1 MPRHAAPEADVIA
14 AARAG
19 DRGALEELSSGTL
32 PLVYSVAARAY
43 PYRDDVD
50 DVVQETMMR
59 ILRGIGGLERPEAF
73 RSWVITITVNEVRDQ
88 IRRRGRRETTGAAF
102 DAAEHRPDPAADFA
116 EGVILGLRLSGQRE
130 ESVRATRWLDED
142 DRELLSLWWLE
153 TAGRLAR
160 AELASALDMT
170 GHQAAVR
177 VQRMKERLHTS
188 RVIVRALA
196 ARPACGELTRL
207 TLDWNGTPSGLWRKR
222 LGRHVRQCPRCTR
235 HEEGILAPEG
245 LLAPLA
251 LLPLPTALLAWRPWL
266 SAGTHTAA
274 TGHAATTATSGSGG
288 SAAAGTGGTAG
299 TAGTAGTV
307 GTVGTSLT
315 AKAVVAVS
323 ALLAV
328 GGGVLV
334 YAAPWAS
341 PSARPATAAPTV
353 SGRPAPTASTSA
365 SASASVSASASPSR
379 PAPVRGSAVSHPS
392 PRPRYGSVVDTVDSA
407 PPPDRPPSALP
418 RRPQTTVAMT
428 GLKKHLDGYQL
439 VHRGDTVVLRGKGYF
454 TVHWDVVYETR
465 PGLLTMPSWTG
476 LRGRLFHVASGGGHR
491 MDDPQPGAPA
501 DGTWMGNRQQGLT
514 VLPPGAQQMWQNE
527 YYYLDG
533 SVTLHLTE
541 TQADYNLDVLPSS
554 WQETADDI
562 ATPPALHSADRE
574 RYGLVRDT
582 GHDDAPVP
590 QYATRTT
597 PTDPGTVPQR
607 SVVS

>member
-1 MPRHAAPEADVIA
+1 MPRHAAPAADVIA

-19 DRGALEELSSGTL
+19 DRGALEELSSLTL
-32 PLVYSVAARAY
+32 PLVYSVAARAH

-50 DVVQETMMR
+50 DIVQETMMR

-73 RSWVITITVNEVRDQ
+73 RSWVITITVNEVRDH

-116 EGVILGLRLSGQRE
+116 EGVILNLRLSGQRE

-196 ARPACGELTRL
+196 ARPACEELTRL
-207 TLDWNGTPSGLWRKR
+207 TLDWNGVPSGLWRKR
-222 LGRHVRQCPRCTR
+222 LGRHVRQCPRCVR
-235 HEEGILAPEG
+235 HEDGMLAPEG

-251 LLPLPTALLAWRPWL
+251 LLPVPAALLAWRPWL
-266 SAGTHTAA
+266 SAGTHAA
-274 TGHAATTATSGSGG
+274 GAGHAGTTATSGSGG
-288 SAAAGTGGTAG
+288 SATAG
-299 TAGTAGTV
+299 TAGTA
-307 GTVGTSLT
+307 GTSLT
-315 AKAVVAVS
+315 AKAVVAAS

-328 GGGVLV
+328 AGGVLV
-334 YAAPWAS
+334 YAAPWSS
-341 PSARPATAAPTV
+341 PSARPATA
-353 SGRPAPTASTSA
+353 PTASGPAPAPSLT
-365 SASASVSASASPSR
+365 ASASPSR

-407 PPPDRPPSALP
+407 PPPDRPPAALP
-418 RRPQTTVAMT
+418 HRPQTTVTMT
-428 GLKKHLDGYQL
+428 GLKRHLDGYQL

-454 TVHWDVVYETR
+454 TVHWDVMYGLR

-491 MDDPQPGAPA
+491 MDDRQPGATA
-501 DGTWMGNRQQGLT
+501 GGTWMGNRQQGLIT
-514 VLPPGAQQMWQNE
+514 LPPGAQQMWQNE

-533 SVTLHLTE
+533 SVTLHLNE

-562 ATPPALHSADRE
+562 ATPPAPHSADRE

-582 GHDDAPVP
+582 GRDDAPVP
-590 QYATRTT
+590 QYTTRST
-597 PTDPGTVPQR
+597 PTDAGTVPQR

>member
-1 MPRHAAPEADVIA
+1 MPRHAAPTADVVA

-19 DRGALEELSSGTL
+19 ERGALEELSSRTL
-32 PLVYSVAARAY
+32 PLVYSVAARAH

-73 RSWVITITVNEVRDQ
+73 RSWVITITVNEVRDH

-116 EGVILGLRLSGQRE
+116 EGVILDLRLSGQRE

-160 AELASALDMT
+160 AELASALAMT
-170 GHQAAVR
+170 GQQAAVR

-207 TLDWNGTPSGLWRKR
+207 TLKWNGTPSGLWRKR
-222 LGRHVRQCPRCTR
+222 LGRHVRQCPRCLR
-235 HEEGILAPEG
+235 HEEDLLAPEG

-251 LLPLPTALLAWRPWL
+251 LLPVPAALLAWRPWL
-266 SAGTHTAA
+266 SAGTHVPAADHAGTAA
-274 TGHAATTATSGSGG
+274 TSGGGG
-288 SAAAGTGGTAG
+288 SATTGTAG
-299 TAGTAGTV
+299 IA
-307 GTVGTSLT
+307 GTSLT
-315 AKAVVAVS
+315 AKAVVTAS

-328 GGGVLV
+328 GGALV
-334 YAAPWAS
+334 YATSWPS
-341 PSARPATAAPTV
+341 PSARPVT
-353 SGRPAPTASTSA
+353 APTASRPRPAPSPTA
-365 SASASVSASASPSR
+365 TASPSR
-379 PAPVRGSAVSHPS
+379 SAPVRGSVVSRPS
-392 PRPRYGSVVDTVDSA
+392 PRPLPQPRYGSVVDAVDSA
-407 PPPDRPPSALP
+407 PPPDRPPAALP
-418 RRPQTTVAMT
+418 RRSQTAVTMT
-428 GLKKHLDGYQL
+428 GLKRHLGGYQL
-439 VHRGDTVVLRGKGYF
+439 VHRGDSVVLRGKGYF
-454 TVHWDVVYETR
+454 TVHWDVMYGLR

-476 LRGRLFHVASGGGHR
+476 LRGKLFHVASGGGHR
-491 MDDPQPGAPA
+491 MDDRQPGAIA
-501 DGTWMGNRQQGLT
+501 DGTWMGNTQQGLIS
-514 VLPPGAQQMWQNE
+514 LPPGAQQMWQNE

-533 SVTLHLTE
+533 SVTLHLNE

-562 ATPPALHSADRE
+562 ASPPAPNSADRE

-582 GHDDAPVP
+582 GRDDAPVP
-590 QYATRTT
+590 QYTTRST
-597 PTDPGTVPQR
+597 PTDAVTVPQR

>member
-1 MPRHAAPEADVIA
+1 MPRHAAPSADVVA

-19 DRGALEELSSGTL
+19 ERGALEELSSRTL
-32 PLVYSVAARAY
+32 PLVYSVAARAH

-50 DVVQETMMR
+50 DIVQETMLR

-73 RSWVITITVNEVRDQ
+73 QSWVITITVNEVRDH
-88 IRRRGRRETTGAAF
+88 IRRSGRRETTGAAF

-116 EGVILGLRLSGQRE
+116 EGVILNLRLSEQRE
-130 ESVRATRWLDED
+130 ESLRATRWLDED

-188 RVIVRALA
+188 RLIVRTLA
-196 ARPACGELTRL
+196 ARPTCGELTRL
-207 TLDWNGTPSGLWRKR
+207 TLDWNGAPSGLWRKR
-222 LGRHVRQCPRCTR
+222 LGRHVRQCPRCVR
-235 HEEGILAPEG
+235 REEGMLPPEG

-251 LLPLPTALLAWRPWL
+251 LLPVPAALLAWRPWL
-266 SAGTHTAA
+266 SAGTHAAAPSHAGTAA
-274 TGHAATTATSGSGG
+274 TSGGGGG
-288 SAAAGTGGTAG
+288 SATAG
-299 TAGTAGTV
+299 TAGTAGT
-307 GTVGTSLT
+307 SLT
-315 AKAVVAVS
+315 TKAVMAVS

-328 GGGVLV
+328 GGALV
-334 YAAPWAS
+334 YAAPAPWSS
-341 PSARPATAAPTV
+341 PSARPATAPTAP
-353 SGRPAPTASTSA
+353 SPAPAPTA
-365 SASASVSASASPSR
+365 SASASPSR
-379 PAPVRGSAVSHPS
+379 PAPALGSAVSRPS

-407 PPPDRPPSALP
+407 PLPDRPPAALP
-418 RRPQTTVAMT
+418 HRPQTTVTMT
-428 GLKKHLDGYQL
+428 GLKRHLDGYQL

-454 TVHWDVVYETR
+454 TVHWNLMYGLR
-465 PGLLTMPSWTG
+465 SGLLTMPSWTG

-491 MDDPQPGAPA
+491 MDDRQPGATA
-501 DGTWMGNRQQGLT
+501 GGTWMGNRQQGLII
-514 VLPPGAQQMWQNE
+514 LPPGAQQMWQNE

-533 SVTLHLTE
+533 SVTLHLNE

-554 WQETADDI
+554 WQETAGDI
-562 ATPPALHSADRE
+562 ATSPAPHSADRE

-582 GHDDAPVP
+582 DRDDAPVP
-590 QYATRTT
+590 QYATRSA
-597 PTDPGTVPQR
+597 PTDAGTVPQR

>member
-1 MPRHAAPEADVIA
+1 MPRHAAPAADVIA

-19 DRGALEELSSGTL
+19 ERGALEELSSRTL
-32 PLVYSVAARAY
+32 PLVYSVAARAH

-50 DVVQETMMR
+50 DIVQETMMR

-73 RSWVITITVNEVRDQ
+73 RSWVITITVNEVRDH

-116 EGVILGLRLSGQRE
+116 EGVILDLRLSGQRE
-130 ESVRATRWLDED
+130 ETLRATRWLDED

-160 AELASALDMT
+160 AELASALDLT

-207 TLDWNGTPSGLWRKR
+207 TLDWNGAPSGLWRKR
-222 LGRHVRQCPRCTR
+222 LGRHVRQCPQCVR
-235 HEEGILAPEG
+235 HEEGMLAPEG

-251 LLPLPTALLAWRPWL
+251 LLPLPAALLAWRPCL
-266 SAGTHTAA
+266 SAGTHAA
-274 TGHAATTATSGSGG
+274 AVGHAGTTATSGGGG
-288 SAAAGTGGTAG
+288 STTAG
-299 TAGTAGTV
+299 TAGTA
-307 GTVGTSLT
+307 GTSLT
-315 AKAVVAVS
+315 AKAVVAAS

-334 YAAPWAS
+334 YAAPWSS
-341 PSARPATAAPTV
+341 PSARPATA
-353 SGRPAPTASTSA
+353 PTASGPAPAPSLT
-365 SASASVSASASPSR
+365 ASASPSR
-379 PAPVRGSAVSHPS
+379 PAPVLGSAVSHPS
-392 PRPRYGSVVDTVDSA
+392 PRPLPQPRYGSVVDTVDSA
-407 PPPDRPPSALP
+407 PPPDRPPAALP
-418 RRPQTTVAMT
+418 HRPQTTVTMT
-428 GLKKHLDGYQL
+428 GLKRHLDGYQL

-454 TVHWDVVYETR
+454 TVHWDVMYGLR

-491 MDDPQPGAPA
+491 MDDRQPGATA
-501 DGTWMGNRQQGLT
+501 GGTWMGNRQQGLIM
-514 VLPPGAQQMWQNE
+514 LPPGAQQMWQNE

-533 SVTLHLTE
+533 SVTLHLNE

-562 ATPPALHSADRE
+562 ATPPAPHSADRE

-582 GHDDAPVP
+582 GRDDAPVP
-590 QYATRTT
+590 QYTTRST
-597 PTDPGTVPQR
+597 PTDAGTVPQR

>member
-1 MPRHAAPEADVIA
+1 MPKHAAPAADVIA

-19 DRGALEELSSGTL
+19 ERRALEELSSRTL
-32 PLVYSVAARAY
+32 PLVYSVAARAH

-50 DVVQETMMR
+50 DIVQETMMR

-73 RSWVITITVNEVRDQ
+73 RSWVITITVNEVRDH

-102 DAAEHRPDPAADFA
+102 DAAEHRPDPGADFA
-116 EGVILGLRLSGQRE
+116 EGVILNLRLSGQRE
-130 ESVRATRWLDED
+130 ETLRATRWLDED

-207 TLDWNGTPSGLWRKR
+207 TLNWNGAPSGLWRKR
-222 LGRHVRQCPRCTR
+222 LGRHVRQCPRCVC
-235 HEEGILAPEG
+235 HEEGMVAPEG

-251 LLPLPTALLAWRPWL
+251 LLPVPAALLAWRPWL
-266 SAGTHTAA
+266 SAGTHAVAA
-274 TGHAATTATSGSGG
+274 DHAGTTATSGGAG
-288 SAAAGTGGTAG
+288 SATAG
-299 TAGTAGTV
+299 TAGT
-307 GTVGTSLT
+307 SLT
-315 AKAVVAVS
+315 AKTVVAAS
-323 ALLAV
+323 ALLAL
-328 GGGVLV
+328 GGALV
-334 YAAPWAS
+334 YAAPWSS
-341 PSARPATAAPTV
+341 PSARPATAPAA
-353 SGRPAPTASTSA
+353 SSPAPAPSPITSA
-365 SASASVSASASPSR
+365 PPSR
-379 PAPVRGSAVSHPS
+379 PAPAPGSAVSRPS

-407 PPPDRPPSALP
+407 PPPDRPPAALP
-418 RRPQTTVAMT
+418 HRPQTTVTMT
-428 GLKKHLDGYQL
+428 GLKRHLNGYQL

-454 TVHWDVVYETR
+454 TVHWDVMYGLR

-491 MDDPQPGAPA
+491 MDDRQPGATA
-501 DGTWMGNRQQGLT
+501 GGTWMGNRQQGLII
-514 VLPPGAQQMWQNE
+514 LPPGAQQMWQNE

-533 SVTLHLTE
+533 SVTLHLNE

-554 WQETADDI
+554 WQETAGDI
-562 ATPPALHSADRE
+562 AAPPAPHSADRE

-582 GHDDAPVP
+582 GRDDAPVP
-590 QYATRTT
+590 QYTTRST
-597 PTDPGTVPQR
+597 PTDAGTVPQR

>member
-1 MPRHAAPEADVIA
+1 MPRHAEPAVDVIA

-19 DRGALEELSSGTL
+19 ERGALEELSSRTL
-32 PLVYSVAARAY
+32 PLVYSVAARAH

-50 DVVQETMMR
+50 DIVQETMMR
-59 ILRGIGGLERPEAF
+59 ILRGIGGLERLEAF
-73 RSWVITITVNEVRDQ
+73 RSWVITITVNEVRDH
-88 IRRRGRRETTGAAF
+88 IRRRGRREMTGAAF

-116 EGVILGLRLSGQRE
+116 EGVILDLRLSGQRE
-130 ESVRATRWLDED
+130 ETLRATRWLDED

-207 TLDWNGTPSGLWRKR
+207 TLDWNGAPSGLWRKR
-222 LGRHVRQCPRCTR
+222 LGRHVRQCPRCAR
-235 HEEGILAPEG
+235 HEEGMLAPEG

-251 LLPLPTALLAWRPWL
+251 LLPVPAALLAWRPWL
-266 SAGTHTAA
+266 SAGTHAAAADHAGTAA
-274 TGHAATTATSGSGG
+274 TSVGGG
-288 SAAAGTGGTAG
+288 SAKAG
-299 TAGTAGTV
+299 TAGTG
-307 GTVGTSLT
+307 LT
-315 AKAVVAVS
+315 AKAVVVAS

-328 GGGVLV
+328 AGALV
-334 YAAPWAS
+334 YAAPRSS
-341 PSARPATAAPTV
+341 PSARPATAPTA
-353 SGRPAPTASTSA
+353 SRPAPAPSPT
-365 SASASVSASASPSR
+365 ASASPSR
-379 PAPVRGSAVSHPS
+379 PAPVSAVSRPS
-392 PRPRYGSVVDTVDSA
+392 PRSLPGPRYGSVVDTADSA
-407 PPPDRPPSALP
+407 PPPDRPPAALP
-418 RRPQTTVAMT
+418 HRPQTSVTMT
-428 GLKKHLDGYQL
+428 GLKRHLDGYQL

-454 TVHWDVVYETR
+454 TVHWDVMYGLR

-491 MDDPQPGAPA
+491 MDDRRPGATA
-501 DGTWMGNRQQGLT
+501 GGTWMGNRQQGLIT
-514 VLPPGAQQMWQNE
+514 LPPGAQQMWQNE

-533 SVTLHLTE
+533 SVTLHLNE

-562 ATPPALHSADRE
+562 ATPPTSHSADRE
-574 RYGLVRDT
+574 RYGRVRDT

-590 QYATRTT
+590 QYTTRST
-597 PTDPGTVPQR
+597 PTNAGTVPQH

>member
-1 MPRHAAPEADVIA
+1 MPRHAAPAADVIA

-19 DRGALEELSSGTL
+19 DRGALEELSSRTL

-50 DVVQETMMR
+50 DIVQETMMR

-116 EGVILGLRLSGQRE
+116 EGVILDLRLSGQRE

-160 AELASALDMT
+160 AELVSALDMT

-177 VQRMKERLHTS
+177 VQRMKERLHIS
-188 RVIVRALA
+188 RVVVRALA

-207 TLDWNGTPSGLWRKR
+207 TLDWNGAPSGLWRKR
-222 LGRHVRQCPRCTR
+222 LGRHVRQCPRCVR
-235 HEEGILAPEG
+235 HEEGMLAPEG

-251 LLPLPTALLAWRPWL
+251 LLPLPAALLAWRPWL
-266 SAGTHTAA
+266 SAGTHAAA
-274 TGHAATTATSGSGG
+274 TGHAGTTATSGSGG
-288 SAAAGTGGTAG
+288 YATAG
-299 TAGTAGTV
+299 TAGTG
-307 GTVGTSLT
+307 LT
-315 AKAVVAVS
+315 AKAVVAAS

-334 YAAPWAS
+334 YAAPWSS
-341 PSARPATAAPTV
+341 PSARPATA
-353 SGRPAPTASTSA
+353 PTASGPAPAPSPTA
-365 SASASVSASASPSR
+365 SASASASPSR
-379 PAPVRGSAVSHPS
+379 PAPVLGSAVSHPS

-407 PPPDRPPSALP
+407 PPPDRPPAALP
-418 RRPQTTVAMT
+418 HRPQTTVTMT
-428 GLKKHLDGYQL
+428 GLKRHLDGYQL

-454 TVHWDVVYETR
+454 TVHWDVMYGLR

-491 MDDPQPGAPA
+491 MDDRQPGATA
-501 DGTWMGNRQQGLT
+501 GGTWMGNRQQGLIT
-514 VLPPGAQQMWQNE
+514 LPPGAQQMWQNE

-533 SVTLHLTE
+533 SVTLHLNE

-562 ATPPALHSADRE
+562 ASPPAPHSADRE

-582 GHDDAPVP
+582 GRDDAPVP
-590 QYATRTT
+590 QYTTRST
-597 PTDPGTVPQR
+597 PTDAGTVPQR
-607 SVVS
+607 SAVS

>member
-1 MPRHAAPEADVIA
+1 MPRHAAPKADVIA

-19 DRGALEELSSGTL
+19 DRGALEELSSRTL
-32 PLVYSVAARAY
+32 PLVYSVAARAH

-50 DVVQETMMR
+50 DIVQETMMR
-59 ILRGIGGLERPEAF
+59 ILRGIEGLERPEAF
-73 RSWVITITVNEVRDQ
+73 RSWVITITVNEVRDH

-116 EGVILGLRLSGQRE
+116 EGVILDLRLSGQRE

-160 AELASALDMT
+160 AELASALELT

-207 TLDWNGTPSGLWRKR
+207 TLDWNGAPSGLWRKR
-222 LGRHVRQCPRCTR
+222 LGRHVRQCPRCVR
-235 HEEGILAPEG
+235 HEEGMLAPEG

-251 LLPLPTALLAWRPWL
+251 LLPLPAALLAWRPWL
-266 SAGTHTAA
+266 SAGTHAA
-274 TGHAATTATSGSGG
+274 AAGQAGTTATSGSAG
-288 SAAAGTGGTAG
+288 SATAGMAG
-299 TAGTAGTV
+299 TA
-307 GTVGTSLT
+307 GTSLT
-315 AKAVVAVS
+315 AKAVVAAS

-334 YAAPWAS
+334 YAAPWSS
-341 PSARPATAAPTV
+341 PPARPATA
-353 SGRPAPTASTSA
+353 PTASGPAPAPSPT
-365 SASASVSASASPSR
+365 ASVSASPSR
-379 PAPVRGSAVSHPS
+379 PAPVLASAVSHPS

-407 PPPDRPPSALP
+407 PPPDRPPAALP
-418 RRPQTTVAMT
+418 HRPQTTVTMT
-428 GLKKHLDGYQL
+428 GLKRHLNGYQL

-454 TVHWDVVYETR
+454 TVHWDVMYGLR

-491 MDDPQPGAPA
+491 MDDRQPGATA
-501 DGTWMGNRQQGLT
+501 GGTWMGNRQQGLIT
-514 VLPPGAQQMWQNE
+514 LPPGAQQMWQNE

-533 SVTLHLTE
+533 SVTLHLNE

-562 ATPPALHSADRE
+562 ASPPAPHSADRE

-582 GHDDAPVP
+582 GRDDAPVP
-590 QYATRTT
+590 QYTTRST
-597 PTDPGTVPQR
+597 PTDAGTVPQR

>member
-1 MPRHAAPEADVIA
+1 MPRHAAPAADVIA

-19 DRGALEELSSGTL
+19 DRGALEELSSRTL
-32 PLVYSVAARAY
+32 PLVHSVAARAY

-50 DVVQETMMR
+50 DIVQETMMR

-73 RSWVITITVNEVRDQ
+73 RSWVVTITVNEVRDHL
-88 IRRRGRRETTGAAF
+88 RGRGRRETTGAAF

-116 EGVILGLRLSGQRE
+116 EGVILDLRLSGQRE

-160 AELASALDMT
+160 AELASALDLT

-207 TLDWNGTPSGLWRKR
+207 TLDWDGAPSGLWRKR
-222 LGRHVRQCPRCTR
+222 LGRHVRQCPRCLR
-235 HEEGILAPEG
+235 HEEGMLAPEG
-245 LLAPLA
+245 LLASLA
-251 LLPLPTALLAWRPWL
+251 LLPLPAALLAWRPWL

-274 TGHAATTATSGSGG
+274 AGQAGSTATSGSGG
-288 SAAAGTGGTAG
+288 SATAGTAGPAG
-299 TAGTAGTV
+299 TAGTAGT
-307 GTVGTSLT
+307 SLT
-315 AKAVVAVS
+315 VKAVVGAAS

-334 YAAPWAS
+334 HAAPWSGPA
-341 PSARPATAAPTV
+341 ARPATAPTA
-353 SGRPAPTASTSA
+353 SGRPAPAPSPTAA
-365 SASASVSASASPSR
+365 PSASASVSASPSR
-379 PAPVRGSAVSHPS
+379 SAPVRGPAVSRPS
-392 PRPRYGSVVDTVDSA
+392 PRPRYGSVVDAVDSA
-407 PPPDRPPSALP
+407 PPPDRPPAALP
-418 RRPQTTVAMT
+418 HRPGTTVSMT
-428 GLKKHLDGYQL
+428 GLKRHLDGYQL

-454 TVHWDVVYETR
+454 TVHWDVMYGLR

-491 MDDPQPGAPA
+491 MDDRQPGAPA
-501 DGTWMGNRQQGLT
+501 DGTWMGNRQQGLVT
-514 VLPPGAQQMWQNE
+514 LPPGAQQMWQNE

-533 SVTLHLTE
+533 SVTLHLNE

-562 ATPPALHSADRE
+562 ASPPTPRAADRE

-582 GHDDAPVP
+582 GRDDAPVP
-590 QYATRTT
+590 QYTTRST
-597 PTDPGTVPQR
+597 PADAGTVPQR
-607 SVVS
+607 SDVS

>member
-1 MPRHAAPEADVIA
+1 MPRHAAPAADVIA

-19 DRGALEELSSGTL
+19 ERGALEELSSRTL
-32 PLVYSVAARAY
+32 PLVYSVAARAH

-50 DVVQETMMR
+50 DIVQETMMR
-59 ILRGIGGLERPEAF
+59 ILRGIGGLQRPEAF
-73 RSWVITITVNEVRDQ
+73 RSWVITITVNEVRDH

-116 EGVILGLRLSGQRE
+116 EGVILDLRLSGQRE
-130 ESVRATRWLDED
+130 ETVRATRWLDED

-153 TAGRLAR
+153 TAGRIAR

-222 LGRHVRQCPRCTR
+222 LGRHVRQCPQCVR
-235 HEEGILAPEG
+235 HEEGMLAPEG

-251 LLPLPTALLAWRPWL
+251 LLPLPAALLAWRPWL
-266 SAGTHTAA
+266 STGTHTAVA
-274 TGHAATTATSGSGG
+274 DHAGTAATSGGGG
-288 SAAAGTGGTAG
+288 SATAG
-299 TAGTAGTV
+299 TA
-307 GTVGTSLT
+307 GTSLT
-315 AKAVVAVS
+315 AKAVVAAS

-328 GGGVLV
+328 GGALV
-334 YAAPWAS
+334 YAGPWSS
-341 PSARPATAAPTV
+341 PSARPATA
-353 SGRPAPTASTSA
+353 PTASGPASAPSPAA
-365 SASASVSASASPSR
+365 SASSSR
-379 PAPVRGSAVSHPS
+379 PAPVQGSAVSRPS
-392 PRPRYGSVVDTVDSA
+392 PRSLPGPQYGSVVDTVDSA
-407 PPPDRPPSALP
+407 PPPDRPPAALP
-418 RRPQTTVAMT
+418 HRPQTTVTMT
-428 GLKKHLDGYQL
+428 GLKRHLDGYQL
-439 VHRGDTVVLRGKGYF
+439 VHRGDTVVLCGKGYF
-454 TVHWDVVYETR
+454 TVHWDVMYGLR

-491 MDDPQPGAPA
+491 MDDRQPGATA
-501 DGTWMGNRQQGLT
+501 DGTWMGNRQQGLIT
-514 VLPPGAQQMWQNE
+514 LPPGAQQMWQNE

-533 SVTLHLTE
+533 SVTLHLNE

-582 GHDDAPVP
+582 GRDDAPVP
-590 QYATRTT
+590 QYTTRST
-597 PTDPGTVPQR
+597 PIDAGTVPQR

>member
-1 MPRHAAPEADVIA
+1 MPQHAAPAADVIA

-19 DRGALEELSSGTL
+19 ERRALEELSSRTL
-32 PLVYSVAARAY
+32 PLVYSVAARAH

-50 DVVQETMMR
+50 DIVQETMMR

-73 RSWVITITVNEVRDQ
+73 RSWVITITVNEVRDH

-102 DAAEHRPDPAADFA
+102 DAAEHQPDPGADFT
-116 EGVILGLRLSGQRE
+116 ERVILNLRLSGQRE
-130 ESVRATRWLDED
+130 ETLRATRWLDED

-196 ARPACGELTRL
+196 ARPACRELTRL
-207 TLDWNGTPSGLWRKR
+207 TLNWNGAPSGLWRKR
-222 LGRHVRQCPRCTR
+222 LGRHVRQCPRCVR
-235 HEEGILAPEG
+235 HEEGMLALEG

-251 LLPLPTALLAWRPWL
+251 LLPLPAALLAWRPWL
-266 SAGTHTAA
+266 SEGTHAA
-274 TGHAATTATSGSGG
+274 AAGHASTTATSGGAG
-288 SAAAGTGGTAG
+288 SATAG
-299 TAGTAGTV
+299 TAGT
-307 GTVGTSLT
+307 SLT
-315 AKAVVAVS
+315 AKTVVAAS

-328 GGGVLV
+328 GGALV
-334 YAAPWAS
+334 YAGPWSS
-341 PSARPATAAPTV
+341 PSARPATA
-353 SGRPAPTASTSA
+353 PTASSPAPAPSPTA
-365 SASASVSASASPSR
+365 SAPPSR
-379 PAPVRGSAVSHPS
+379 PAQELGSAVSRPS
-392 PRPRYGSVVDTVDSA
+392 PRPQYGSVVDTVDSA
-407 PPPDRPPSALP
+407 PPPDRPPAALP
-418 RRPQTTVAMT
+418 HRPQTTVTMT
-428 GLKKHLDGYQL
+428 GLKKHLNGYQL
-439 VHRGDTVVLRGKGYF
+439 VHRGDTVVLHGKGYF
-454 TVHWDVVYETR
+454 TVHWDVMYGLR

-491 MDDPQPGAPA
+491 MDDRQPGATA
-501 DGTWMGNRQQGLT
+501 GGTWMGNRQQGLIT
-514 VLPPGAQQMWQNE
+514 LPPGAQQMWQNE

-533 SVTLHLTE
+533 SVTLHLNE

-562 ATPPALHSADRE
+562 ATPPAPHSADRE

-582 GHDDAPVP
+582 GRDDAPVP
-590 QYATRTT
+590 QYTTRST
-597 PTDPGTVPQR
+597 PTDAGTVPQR

>member
-1 MPRHAAPEADVIA
+1 MPRHAAPAADVIA

-19 DRGALEELSSGTL
+19 DRGALEELSSRTL

-50 DVVQETMMR
+50 DIVQETMMR
-59 ILRGIGGLERPEAF
+59 ILRGIGGLQRPEAF
-73 RSWVITITVNEVRDQ
+73 RSWVITITVNEVRDH

-116 EGVILGLRLSGQRE
+116 EGVILDLRLSGQRE

-177 VQRMKERLHTS
+177 VLRMKERLHTS

-207 TLDWNGTPSGLWRKR
+207 TLDWDGAPSGLWRKR
-222 LGRHVRQCPRCTR
+222 LGRHVRQCPRCVR
-235 HEEGILAPEG
+235 HEEGMLAPEG
-245 LLAPLA
+245 LLASLA
-251 LLPLPTALLAWRPWL
+251 LLPVPAALLAWRPWL
-266 SAGTHTAA
+266 SAGTHAA
-274 TGHAATTATSGSGG
+274 AAGQAGTTATSGSGG
-288 SAAAGTGGTAG
+288 SATAGAAGTAG
-299 TAGTAGTV
+299 TAGTAGA
-307 GTVGTSLT
+307 SLT
-315 AKAVVAVS
+315 AKAVVAAS

-334 YAAPWAS
+334 YAAPWSS
-341 PSARPATAAPTV
+341 PSARPATA
-353 SGRPAPTASTSA
+353 PTASGPAPAPSPTPSPT
-365 SASASVSASASPSR
+365 ASVSASPSR
-379 PAPVRGSAVSHPS
+379 PAPVLGSAVPRPS
-392 PRPRYGSVVDTVDSA
+392 PRPRYGSVVDTVDGA
-407 PPPDRPPSALP
+407 PPPDRPPAALP
-418 RRPQTTVAMT
+418 HRPQTTVTMT
-428 GLKKHLDGYQL
+428 GLKRHLDGYQL

-454 TVHWDVVYETR
+454 TVHWDVMYGLR

-491 MDDPQPGAPA
+491 MDDRQPGAA
-501 DGTWMGNRQQGLT
+501 AGGTWMGNRQQGLIT
-514 VLPPGAQQMWQNE
+514 LPPGAQQMWQNE

-533 SVTLHLTE
+533 SVTLHLNE

-554 WQETADDI
+554 WQQTADDI
-562 ATPPALHSADRE
+562 ASPPAPHSADRE

-582 GHDDAPVP
+582 GRDDAPVP
-590 QYATRTT
+590 QYTTRST
-597 PTDPGTVPQR
+597 PTDAGTVPQR
-607 SVVS
+607 SAVS

>member
-1 MPRHAAPEADVIA
+1 MPRHAAPAADVIA

-19 DRGALEELSSGTL
+19 DRGALEELSSRTL
-32 PLVYSVAARAY
+32 PLVYSVAARAH

-50 DVVQETMMR
+50 DIVQETMMR
-59 ILRGIGGLERPEAF
+59 ILRGVGGLEHPEAF
-73 RSWVITITVNEVRDQ
+73 RSWVITITVNEVRDH
-88 IRRRGRRETTGAAF
+88 IRRRARRETTGAAF

-116 EGVILGLRLSGQRE
+116 EGVLLDLRLSGQRE

-207 TLDWNGTPSGLWRKR
+207 TLDWNGAPSGLWRKR
-222 LGRHVRQCPRCTR
+222 LGRHVRQCPRCVR
-235 HEEGILAPEG
+235 HEEGMLAPEG

-251 LLPLPTALLAWRPWL
+251 LLPAPAALLAWRPWL
-266 SAGTHTAA
+266 SAGTHAA
-274 TGHAATTATSGSGG
+274 AAGHVGTTATSGSGG
-288 SAAAGTGGTAG
+288 SATAG
-299 TAGTAGTV
+299 TAGTA
-307 GTVGTSLT
+307 GTSLT
-315 AKAVVAVS
+315 AKAVVAAAS

-334 YAAPWAS
+334 YATPWSS
-341 PSARPATAAPTV
+341 PSARPATA
-353 SGRPAPTASTSA
+353 PTASDPAPARSPSPTA
-365 SASASVSASASPSR
+365 SASASPSR
-379 PAPVRGSAVSHPS
+379 PAPVRGSAVSRPS

-407 PPPDRPPSALP
+407 PPPDRPPAALP
-418 RRPQTTVAMT
+418 HRPQTTVTMT
-428 GLKKHLDGYQL
+428 GLKRHLDGYQL

-454 TVHWDVVYETR
+454 TVHWDVMYGR
-465 PGLLTMPSWTG
+465 PGLLTMPSWTE

-491 MDDPQPGAPA
+491 MDDRQPGAPA
-501 DGTWMGNRQQGLT
+501 GGTWMGNRQQGLI

-533 SVTLHLTE
+533 SVTLHLNE
-541 TQADYNLDVLPSS
+541 TQADYNLDVLHSS

-562 ATPPALHSADRE
+562 ASPPAPHSADRE

-582 GHDDAPVP
+582 GRDDAPVP
-590 QYATRTT
+590 QYATRST
-597 PTDPGTVPQR
+597 PTDAGTVPQR

>member
-1 MPRHAAPEADVIA
+1 MPRHAAPAADVIA

-19 DRGALEELSSGTL
+19 DRGALEELSSRTL
-32 PLVYSVAARAY
+32 PLVYSVAARAH
-43 PYRDDVD
+43 PYGDDVD
-50 DVVQETMMR
+50 DIVQETMMR

-73 RSWVITITVNEVRDQ
+73 RSWVITITVNEVRDH

-116 EGVILGLRLSGQRE
+116 EGVILNLRLSGQRE

-207 TLDWNGTPSGLWRKR
+207 TLDWNGAPSGLWRKR
-222 LGRHVRQCPRCTR
+222 LGRHVRQCPRCVR
-235 HEEGILAPEG
+235 HEEGMLAPEG

-251 LLPLPTALLAWRPWL
+251 LLPVPAALLAWRPWL
-266 SAGTHTAA
+266 SAGTHAA
-274 TGHAATTATSGSGG
+274 AAGHAGTTATSGSGG
-288 SAAAGTGGTAG
+288 SATAG
-299 TAGTAGTV
+299 TAGTA
-307 GTVGTSLT
+307 GTSLT
-315 AKAVVAVS
+315 AKAVVAAS

-328 GGGVLV
+328 VGGVLV
-334 YAAPWAS
+334 YAAPWSS
-341 PSARPATAAPTV
+341 PSARPVT
-353 SGRPAPTASTSA
+353 APTASGPAPAPSLT
-365 SASASVSASASPSR
+365 ASASPSR

-392 PRPRYGSVVDTVDSA
+392 LRPRYGSVVDTLDSA
-407 PPPDRPPSALP
+407 PPPDRPPASLP
-418 RRPQTTVAMT
+418 HRPQTTVTMT
-428 GLKKHLDGYQL
+428 GLKRHLDGYQL

-454 TVHWDVVYETR
+454 TVHWDVMYGLR

-476 LRGRLFHVASGGGHR
+476 LQGRLFHVASGGGHR
-491 MDDPQPGAPA
+491 MDDRQPGATA
-501 DGTWMGNRQQGLT
+501 GGTWMGNRQQGLII
-514 VLPPGAQQMWQNE
+514 LPPGAQQMWQNE

-533 SVTLHLTE
+533 SVTLHLNE

-562 ATPPALHSADRE
+562 ASPPAPNSADRE

-582 GHDDAPVP
+582 GRDDAPVP
-590 QYATRTT
+590 QYTTRST
-597 PTDPGTVPQR
+597 PTDAGTVPQR

>member
-1 MPRHAAPEADVIA
+1 MPRHAAPAADVIA

-19 DRGALEELSSGTL
+19 DRDALEELSSRTL
-32 PLVYSVAARAY
+32 PLVYSVAARAH

-50 DVVQETMMR
+50 DIVQETMMR

-73 RSWVITITVNEVRDQ
+73 RSWVITITVNEVRDH
-88 IRRRGRRETTGAAF
+88 IRGRGRSETTGAAF

-116 EGVILGLRLSGQRE
+116 EGVLLDLRLSGQRE

-207 TLDWNGTPSGLWRKR
+207 TRDWNGAPSGLWRKR
-222 LGRHVRQCPRCTR
+222 LGRHVRQCPRCVR
-235 HEEGILAPEG
+235 HEDGMLAPEG

-251 LLPLPTALLAWRPWL
+251 LLPVPAALLAWRPWL
-266 SAGTHTAA
+266 SAGTHAA
-274 TGHAATTATSGSGG
+274 AAGHAGTTATSGSAG
-288 SAAAGTGGTAG
+288 SATAG
-299 TAGTAGTV
+299 TAGTAGT
-307 GTVGTSLT
+307 GLT
-315 AKAVVAVS
+315 AKAVVAAAS

-334 YAAPWAS
+334 HTAPWSS
-341 PSARPATAAPTV
+341 PSARPATA
-353 SGRPAPTASTSA
+353 PTASGPAPAPSLTA
-365 SASASVSASASPSR
+365 SASPSASPSASASPSR
-379 PAPVRGSAVSHPS
+379 PAPVPGSAVSHPS
-392 PRPRYGSVVDTVDSA
+392 PGPRYGSVVDTVDSA
-407 PPPDRPPSALP
+407 PPPNRPPAALP
-418 RRPQTTVAMT
+418 HRPQTTVTMT

-454 TVHWDVVYETR
+454 TVHWDVMYGLR

-491 MDDPQPGAPA
+491 MDDRQPGAPA
-501 DGTWMGNRQQGLT
+501 GGTWMGNRQQGLI

-533 SVTLHLTE
+533 SVTLHLNE
-541 TQADYNLDVLPSS
+541 TQADYNLDVLHSS

-562 ATPPALHSADRE
+562 ARPPVPDSADRE

-582 GHDDAPVP
+582 GRDDAPVP

-597 PTDPGTVPQR
+597 PTDAGTVPQR
-607 SVVS
+607 SAVS

>member
-1 MPRHAAPEADVIA
+1 MPRHAAPAADVIT

-19 DRGALEELSSGTL
+19 DRGALEELSSRTL
-32 PLVYSVAARAY
+32 PLVYSVAARAH

-50 DVVQETMMR
+50 DIVQETMMR
-59 ILRGIGGLERPEAF
+59 ILGGIGGLERPEAF

-116 EGVILGLRLSGQRE
+116 EGVILNLRLSGQRE

-207 TLDWNGTPSGLWRKR
+207 TVDWSGAPSGLWRKR
-222 LGRHVRQCPRCTR
+222 LGRHVRQCPRCVR
-235 HEEGILAPEG
+235 HEEGMLAPEG

-251 LLPLPTALLAWRPWL
+251 LLPVPAALLAWRPWL
-266 SAGTHTAA
+266 SAGTHAA
-274 TGHAATTATSGSGG
+274 AAGHAGTTATSGSGG
-288 SAAAGTGGTAG
+288 SATAG
-299 TAGTAGTV
+299 TAGTA
-307 GTVGTSLT
+307 GTSLT
-315 AKAVVAVS
+315 AKAVVAAS

-334 YAAPWAS
+334 YAAPWFS
-341 PSARPATAAPTV
+341 PSARPATA
-353 SGRPAPTASTSA
+353 PTASGPAPAPSPT
-365 SASASVSASASPSR
+365 ASASPSR
-379 PAPVRGSAVSHPS
+379 PAPVLGSAVSHPS

-407 PPPDRPPSALP
+407 PPPDRPPAALP
-418 RRPQTTVAMT
+418 HRPQTTVTMT
-428 GLKKHLDGYQL
+428 GLKRHLDGYQL

-454 TVHWDVVYETR
+454 TVHWDVMYGLR

-476 LRGRLFHVASGGGHR
+476 LQGRLFHVASGGGHR
-491 MDDPQPGAPA
+491 MDDRQPGATA
-501 DGTWMGNRQQGLT
+501 GGTWMGNRQQGLII
-514 VLPPGAQQMWQNE
+514 LPPGAQQMWQNE

-533 SVTLHLTE
+533 SVTLHLNE

-562 ATPPALHSADRE
+562 ASPPAPHSADRE

-582 GHDDAPVP
+582 GRDDAPVP
-590 QYATRTT
+590 QYTTRST
-597 PTDPGTVPQR
+597 PTGAGTVPQR

>member
-1 MPRHAAPEADVIA
+1 MPRHAAPAADVIA

-19 DRGALEELSSGTL
+19 DRGALEELSSRTL
-32 PLVYSVAARAY
+32 PLVHSVAARAY

-50 DVVQETMMR
+50 DIVQETMMR

-73 RSWVITITVNEVRDQ
+73 RSWVVTITVHEVRDHV
-88 IRRRGRRETTGAAF
+88 RRRARRETTGAAF
-102 DAAEHRPDPAADFA
+102 DAAEHRPDPAADFT
-116 EGVILGLRLSGQRE
+116 EGVILDLRLSGQRE

-160 AELASALDMT
+160 AELASALDLT

-188 RVIVRALA
+188 RVVVRALA

-207 TLDWNGTPSGLWRKR
+207 TLDWNGVPSGLWRKR
-222 LGRHVRQCPRCTR
+222 LGRHVRQCPRCVR
-235 HEEGILAPEG
+235 HEEGMLAPEG

-251 LLPLPTALLAWRPWL
+251 LLPLPAALLAWRPWL
-266 SAGTHTAA
+266 SAGSHTAA
-274 TGHAATTATSGSGG
+274 AGHVGHAGTTATSGSGG
-288 SAAAGTGGTAG
+288 SATAGTTGTAG
-299 TAGTAGTV
+299 GAGAAGAA
-307 GTVGTSLT
+307 GTSLT
-315 AKAVVAVS
+315 VKAVVAAS

-334 YAAPWAS
+334 HAAPWAAVAARPTTAPTASGPALPPS
-341 PSARPATAAPTV
+341 PSLTASA
-353 SGRPAPTASTSA
+353 SASTSA
-365 SASASVSASASPSR
+365 SASPSR
-379 PAPVRGSAVSHPS
+379 SAPALGSAVPPPS
-392 PRPRYGSVVDTVDSA
+392 PRPRYGSVVDAVDSA
-407 PPPDRPPSALP
+407 PPPDRRPAALP
-418 RRPQTTVAMT
+418 HRPGSSVTMT
-428 GLKKHLDGYQL
+428 GLKRHLDGYQL

-454 TVHWDVVYETR
+454 TVHWDVMYGLR

-491 MDDPQPGAPA
+491 MDDRQPGATA
-501 DGTWMGNRQQGLT
+501 DGTWMGNRQQGLIT
-514 VLPPGAQQMWQNE
+514 LPPGAQQMWQNE

-533 SVTLHLTE
+533 SVTLHLNE

-562 ATPPALHSADRE
+562 ASPPAPGSADRE

-582 GHDDAPVP
+582 GRDDAPVP
-590 QYATRTT
+590 QYATRST
-597 PTDPGTVPQR
+597 PTDASTVPQR

>member
-1 MPRHAAPEADVIA
+1 MPRHAAPAADVIA

-19 DRGALEELSSGTL
+19 DRGALEELSSRTL
-32 PLVYSVAARAY
+32 PLVYSVAARAH

-73 RSWVITITVNEVRDQ
+73 RSWVITITVNEVRDH

-116 EGVILGLRLSGQRE
+116 EGVILDLRLSGQRE

-160 AELASALDMT
+160 PELASALDMT

-207 TLDWNGTPSGLWRKR
+207 TLDWNGAPSGLWRKR
-222 LGRHVRQCPRCTR
+222 LSRHVRQCPRCVR
-235 HEEGILAPEG
+235 HEEGMLAPEG
-245 LLAPLA
+245 LLASLA
-251 LLPLPTALLAWRPWL
+251 LLPVPVALLAWRPWL
-266 SAGTHTAA
+266 SAGTHAA
-274 TGHAATTATSGSGG
+274 AAGQAGTTVTSGSGG
-288 SAAAGTGGTAG
+288 SATAG
-299 TAGTAGTV
+299 TAGTA
-307 GTVGTSLT
+307 GTSLT
-315 AKAVVAVS
+315 AKAVVAAS

-334 YAAPWAS
+334 YAAPWSS
-341 PSARPATAAPTV
+341 PSARPATAAPTA
-353 SGRPAPTASTSA
+353 SGPAPAPSLTA
-365 SASASVSASASPSR
+365 SASASPSR
-379 PAPVRGSAVSHPS
+379 PAPVLGSAVSRPS
-392 PRPRYGSVVDTVDSA
+392 PRPRYGSVVDIVDSA
-407 PPPDRPPSALP
+407 PPADRPPAALP
-418 RRPQTTVAMT
+418 HRPQTTVTMT
-428 GLKKHLDGYQL
+428 GLKSHLDGYQL

-454 TVHWDVVYETR
+454 TVHWDVMYGLR

-491 MDDPQPGAPA
+491 MDDRQPGATA
-501 DGTWMGNRQQGLT
+501 GGTWMGNRQQGLII
-514 VLPPGAQQMWQNE
+514 LPPGAQQMWQNE

-533 SVTLHLTE
+533 SVTLHLNE

-562 ATPPALHSADRE
+562 ASPPAPHSADRE

-582 GHDDAPVP
+582 GRDDAPVP
-590 QYATRTT
+590 QYTTRST
-597 PTDPGTVPQR
+597 PTEAGTVPQR

>member
-1 MPRHAAPEADVIA
+1 MPRHAAPAADVIA

-19 DRGALEELSSGTL
+19 DRGALEELSSRTL
-32 PLVYSVAARAY
+32 PLVYSVAARAH

-50 DVVQETMMR
+50 DIVQETMMR

-73 RSWVITITVNEVRDQ
+73 RSWVITITVNEVRDH

-116 EGVILGLRLSGQRE
+116 EGVILNLRLSGQRE

-160 AELASALDMT
+160 AELASVLDMT

-207 TLDWNGTPSGLWRKR
+207 TLDWNGAPSGLWRKR
-222 LGRHVRQCPRCTR
+222 LGRHVRQCPRCVR
-235 HEEGILAPEG
+235 HEEGMLAPEG

-251 LLPLPTALLAWRPWL
+251 LLPVPAALLAWRPWL
-266 SAGTHTAA
+266 SAGTHAA
-274 TGHAATTATSGSGG
+274 AAGHAGTTATSGSGG
-288 SAAAGTGGTAG
+288 SATAG
-299 TAGTAGTV
+299 TAGTA
-307 GTVGTSLT
+307 GTSLT
-315 AKAVVAVS
+315 AKAVVAAS

-334 YAAPWAS
+334 YAAPWSS
-341 PSARPATAAPTV
+341 PSSLPAT
-353 SGRPAPTASTSA
+353 APTASGPAPAPSLT
-365 SASASVSASASPSR
+365 ASASPSR
-379 PAPVRGSAVSHPS
+379 PAPVLGSAVSHPS

-407 PPPDRPPSALP
+407 PPPDRPPAALP
-418 RRPQTTVAMT
+418 HRPQTTVTMT
-428 GLKKHLDGYQL
+428 GLKRHLDGYQL

-454 TVHWDVVYETR
+454 TVHWDVMYGLR

-476 LRGRLFHVASGGGHR
+476 LQGRLFHVASGGGHR
-491 MDDPQPGAPA
+491 MDDRQPGATA
-501 DGTWMGNRQQGLT
+501 GGTWMGNRQQGLII
-514 VLPPGAQQMWQNE
+514 LPPGAQQMWQNE

-533 SVTLHLTE
+533 SVTLHLNE

-554 WQETADDI
+554 WQQTADDI
-562 ATPPALHSADRE
+562 ASPPAPDSADRE

-582 GHDDAPVP
+582 GRDDAPVP
-590 QYATRTT
+590 QYTTRST
-597 PTDPGTVPQR
+597 PTDAGTVPQR